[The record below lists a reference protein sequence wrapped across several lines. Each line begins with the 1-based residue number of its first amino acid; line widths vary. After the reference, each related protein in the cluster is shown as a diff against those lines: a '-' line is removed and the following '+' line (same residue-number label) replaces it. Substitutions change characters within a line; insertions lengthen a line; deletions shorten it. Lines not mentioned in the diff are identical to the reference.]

1 MIFID
6 GKRIGNSLGSTKLEE
21 DVSRQDPSFR
31 RGTGTGRER
40 VALTR
45 FERGAP
51 GLPSDRPPRLP
62 RGCSS
67 AGRAPVLQAGG
78 RGFDPHQLHHA
89 RRHVMPAAVPSG
101 TAAGIAVS
109 IRGGKR
115 SAPAKWS
122 LTIWTGN
129 RQFESKRVVAHPGV
143 ASGHPVISGR
153 LVANMVK
160 LLRAHGECLGASRR
174 RRTWLAAISSGEPLS
189 RC

>member
-1 MIFID
+1 MPLERPVFFFFFQAED
-6 GKRIGNSLGSTKLEE
+6 GIRDLYETGVQTCALPIST
-21 DVSRQDPSFR
+21 
-31 RGTGTGRER
+31 
-40 VALTR
+40 
-45 FERGAP
+45 
-51 GLPSDRPPRLP
+51 PRL

-89 RRHVMPAAVPSG
+89 WRRVMPVAVPLG

-129 RQFESKRVVAHPGV
+129 RQ
-143 ASGHPVISGR
+143 
-153 LVANMVK
+153 
-160 LLRAHGECLGASRR
+160 
-174 RRTWLAAISSGEPLS
+174 
-189 RC
+189 